1 DPGLVESAQL
11 VRGIWARDASVW
23 TDSGEEQWLGWLDEP
38 ARMRPEAAELGRFA
52 EQALE
57 EFDDCVLLGMGGAS
71 LAPEV
76 LRRTFDAPVLHV
88 LDTTHP
94 RAIRALEAEL
104 DLERTL
110 FVSASKSGSTL
121 ETRSHT
127 DYFWEKTGG
136 RGAQFVAITDPGS
149 APEALAPE
157 RGFQAIFPG
166 EPSIGG
172 PHSALP
178 AFGVVA
184 AGPAGVGA

>member
-1 DPGLVESAQL
+1 
-11 VRGIWARDASVW
+11 
-23 TDSGEEQWLGWLDEP
+23 
-38 ARMRPEAAELGRFA
+38 MRPLAPELVRFA
-52 EQALE
+52 EQAFE
-57 EFDDCVLLGMGGAS
+57 EFDDCVLLGMGGSS

-76 LRRTFDAPVLHV
+76 LRRTFDAPFLHV

-94 RAIRALEAEL
+94 QAIRALEAQL

-149 APEALAPE
+149 SLEALAHE
-157 RGFQAIFPG
+157 RGFRAIFHG
-166 EPSIGG
+166 EPTIGG
-172 PHSALP
+172 RYSALSPFGMVP
-178 AFGVVA
+178 AALMGIEVERLLGVAEDMVEQC
-184 AGPAGVGA
+184 